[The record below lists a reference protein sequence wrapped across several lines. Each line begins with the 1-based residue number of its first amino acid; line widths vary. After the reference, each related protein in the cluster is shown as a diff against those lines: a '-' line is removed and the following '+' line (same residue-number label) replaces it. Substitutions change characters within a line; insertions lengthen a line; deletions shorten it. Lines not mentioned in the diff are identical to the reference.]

1 MALVANAM
9 KGIRKTGTLLTLA
22 LAAIANTGTLWQLSN
37 AAILLGNR
45 SVRIKRLKGANYSG
59 VDTWLYIGTGLGAV
73 AFVQAMPRLR
83 LVNNFNFDFGEGDLP
98 EVNFTA
104 DITGYVDD
112 ATVDVQ
118 IEVEETG

>member
-22 LAAIANTGTLWQLSN
+22 LAAIANTGTLWRLSTN
-37 AAILLGNR
+37 LAQGNR